1 MSAWLVARGNNDPG
15 GNHLMLLRRFRPEDL
30 PELAD
35 LLVDTIRRVNCR
47 DYSPEQVRVWAAA
60 RDRLAGNPDF
70 FLSLYTIVAAED
82 GKIVGYGNIDDTG
95 YLDHLYVHSEF
106 QGQGI
111 ASSICQELER
121 YAYTMHAPKITV
133 HASITARP
141 FFEKRG
147 YRVLREQQVE
157 RQGVL
162 LTNYEMEKTAPG
174 SHLP

>member
-1 MSAWLVARGNNDPG
+1 MIREVTILCFFDVFVRKIFRNLQIYLSTRYGVSTAGITRRNRSAYGP
-15 GNHLMLLRRFRPEDL
+15 P
-30 PELAD
+30 
-35 LLVDTIRRVNCR
+35 
-47 DYSPEQVRVWAAA
+47 

>member
-1 MSAWLVARGNNDPG
+1 MDRGCARS
-15 GNHLMLLRRFRPEDL
+15 LLPNG
-30 PELAD
+30 AG
-35 LLVDTIRRVNCR
+35 
-47 DYSPEQVRVWAAA
+47 AAA

-70 FLSLYTIVAAED
+70 FLSLYTIVAVKR
-82 GKIVGYGNIDDTG
+82 GKIAGYGNIDDTG
-95 YLDHLYVHSEF
+95 YLDHLYIHSDF

-111 ASSICQELER
+111 ATAICQELER
-121 YAYTMHAPKITV
+121 YAFSQHAPKITV

-162 LTNYEMEKTAPG
+162 LTNYEMEKA
-174 SHLP
+174 

>member
-1 MSAWLVARGNNDPG
+1 MI
-15 GNHLMLLRRFRPEDL
+15 LRRFRPEDL
-30 PELAD
+30 PEIAD
-35 LLVDTIRRVNCR
+35 LFSDTIHRVNCK
-47 DYSPEQVRVWAAA
+47 DYTPEQIRVWAAA

-70 FLSLYTIVAAED
+70 FLSLYTIVAVKH
-82 GKIVGYGNIDDTG
+82 GKIAGYGNIDDTG

-111 ASSICQELER
+111 ATAICQELER
-121 YAYTMHAPKITV
+121 YAFSQHAPKITV

-147 YRVLREQQVE
+147 YQVLREQQVE

-162 LTNYEMEKTAPG
+162 LTNYKMEKCNPSPG
-174 SHLP
+174 